1 MDKLTANNLTNESV
15 AQRLDIGTTITDTS
29 SPGPS
34 PSTVWS
40 KTVQDT
46 LATDNSYTI
55 APKEPDR
62 HTLELLAERPLIDIQ
77 RVVTGNVKFSKQVRT
92 QTVNVPVTL
101 TQEVLVIEHTGYDNP
116 ILANQLTGIS
126 LTDKDLVK
134 IVSPTTTTNTSHIIM
149 INGEPVTLMDKPLEV
164 VISQQVATVSIS
176 TEVAEQVNITT
187 KAHSYEQTVPVTL
200 RHEELVVEETKLDTP
215 QMVNRQSMT
224 DTAPLTNEPNP
235 WFK

>member
-29 SPGPS
+29 SPDPS

-40 KTVQDT
+40 KTGQDT

-55 APKEPDR
+55 APKEHDR

-116 ILANQLTGIS
+116 ILPNQLTGIS

-134 IVSPTTTTNTSHIIM
+134 IVAPKTTTNTSHIM

-224 DTAPLTNEPNP
+224 DIAPLTNKPNP

>member
-1 MDKLTANNLTNESV
+1 MKNPKIN
-15 AQRLDIGTTITDTS
+15 TTELNTHDTH
-29 SPGPS
+29 
-34 PSTVWS
+34 THDNIV
-40 KTVQDT
+40 KTVDLREDT
-46 LATDNSYTI
+46 TN
-55 APKEPDR
+55 
-62 HTLELLAERPLIDIQ
+62 TLELLAERPQVQIE
-77 RVVTGNVKFSKQVRT
+77 RFVKDNIKLSKKIIS

-101 TQEVLVIEHTGYDNP
+101 NQEVLVIEHTGYDNP

-134 IVSPTTTTNTSHIIM
+134 IVSPTATTNTSHIIM
-149 INGEPVTLMDKPLEV
+149 INGEPVTVTDKPLEL
-164 VISQQVATVSIS
+164 VISQQVATVSIA

>member
-1 MDKLTANNLTNESV
+1 MDKLTANNLTNVSV

-29 SPGPS
+29 SPDPS
-34 PSTVWS
+34 PNTVWS
-40 KTVQDT
+40 TTGQDT
-46 LATDNSYTI
+46 LATDNSHTI
-55 APKEPDR
+55 APKEHDR

-77 RVVTGNVKFSKQVRT
+77 RVVTGTVKFSKQVRT

-134 IVSPTTTTNTSHIIM
+134 IVAPKTTTNTSHIM
-149 INGEPVTLMDKPLEV
+149 INGEPVTVTDKPLEV

-215 QMVNRQSMT
+215 QMVSRQ
-224 DTAPLTNEPNP
+224 
-235 WFK
+235 

>member
-29 SPGPS
+29 SPDPS
-34 PSTVWS
+34 PNTVWS

-46 LATDNSYTI
+46 LATNNSHTI

-134 IVSPTTTTNTSHIIM
+134 IVAPKTTTNTSHIM
-149 INGEPVTLMDKPLEV
+149 INGEPVTVTDKPLEV

-215 QMVNRQSMT
+215 QMVSRQ
-224 DTAPLTNEPNP
+224 
-235 WFK
+235 

>member
-29 SPGPS
+29 SPDPS
-34 PSTVWS
+34 PNTVWS

-55 APKEPDR
+55 APKEHDR

-101 TQEVLVIEHTGYDNP
+101 
-116 ILANQLTGIS
+116 
-126 LTDKDLVK
+126 
-134 IVSPTTTTNTSHIIM
+134 
-149 INGEPVTLMDKPLEV
+149 
-164 VISQQVATVSIS
+164 
-176 TEVAEQVNITT
+176 
-187 KAHSYEQTVPVTL
+187 

-224 DTAPLTNEPNP
+224 DIAPLTNKPNP

>member
-29 SPGPS
+29 SPDPS
-34 PSTVWS
+34 PNTVWS

-55 APKEPDR
+55 APKEHDR

-134 IVSPTTTTNTSHIIM
+134 IVAPKTTTNTSHIM

-187 KAHSYEQTVPVTL
+187 KARSYEQTVPVML

-224 DTAPLTNEPNP
+224 DIAPLTNKPNP

>member
-29 SPGPS
+29 SPDPS
-34 PSTVWS
+34 PNTVWS

-55 APKEPDR
+55 APKEHDR

-134 IVSPTTTTNTSHIIM
+134 IVAPKTTTNTSHIM

-187 KAHSYEQTVPVTL
+187 KAHSYEQTVPVML

-215 QMVNRQSMT
+215 QMVSRQ
-224 DTAPLTNEPNP
+224 
-235 WFK
+235 